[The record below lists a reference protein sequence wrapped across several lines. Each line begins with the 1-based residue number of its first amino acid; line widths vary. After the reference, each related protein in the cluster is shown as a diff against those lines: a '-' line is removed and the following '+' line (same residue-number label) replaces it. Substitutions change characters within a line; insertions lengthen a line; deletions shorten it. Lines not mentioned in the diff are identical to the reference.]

1 MNQIEIKDMP
11 VTLDGRINWK
21 EYFLDHAKIGDQF
34 VVSKTMRSG
43 IQRQAM
49 ECGYSAHSATID
61 GNTISI
67 TVHAPD
73 TMSRK
78 IIAALSMLSEQQL
91 IQIHAGCRQAKIL
104 PPL

>member
-1 MNQIEIKDMP
+1 MNKIDLATMP
-11 VTLDGRINWK
+11 VTPDGRINWK
-21 EYFLDHAKIGDQF
+21 EFFLDQAKVGDQF

-61 GNTISI
+61 HNTISI

-78 IIAALSMLSEQQL
+78 IIAALSTLSEKQL
-91 IQIHAGCRQAKIL
+91 LQIHAGCRQARIL